1 MSPSSEHSL
10 AELAKKIEIL
20 REQEQLLLDT
30 YKSLLLKACPQVG
43 DKVRVND
50 LETPKDKA
58 MTVRK
63 LEFLFGEVS
72 AKLPQ
77 LRVHLARKDGSPVYF
92 HSYAP
97 EQLEPWHLPGRGR
110 LR

>member
-1 MSPSSEHSL
+1 MNPSPENSL

-20 REQEQLLLDT
+20 REQEQLLLDA
-30 YKSLLLKACPQVG
+30 YKALLLKACPQVG

-58 MTVRK
+58 MKVRK
-63 LEFLFGEVS
+63 LEFLYGEVAS
-72 AKLPQ
+72 KLPQ
-77 LRVHLARKDGSPVYF
+77 LRVHLSRKDGSPVYF

-97 EQLEPWHLPGRGR
+97 EQLEPWNHKVRGS